1 MEAKDWIILIL
12 PIISNGIILVIFQKL
27 IVDKYIKHRLLKDEI
42 VKSFMDKLKELLELM
57 IQTNFDSMVDGDS
70 VNNNIVRLQSK
81 IVDIVKFYYTN
92 NYDLKKF
99 NKEFEIFNNNW
110 MTFQTTCNIY
120 ALQDL
125 TMEKK
130 KDLGNKIQSVFD
142 SLQKLINVVR
152 KKY

>member
-1 MEAKDWIILIL
+1 MEPKDWIILIL
-12 PIISNGIILVIFQKL
+12 PIISNGIILVVFQKL

-57 IQTNFDSMVDGDS
+57 IQSNFDSMIDENSEND
-70 VNNNIVRLQSK
+70 NIAKIQSK
-81 IVDIVKFYYTN
+81 IVDIVKYYYTN

-99 NKEFEIFNNNW
+99 NKEFETFNNNW
-110 MTFQTTCNIY
+110 MIFQKTCNIY
-120 ALQDL
+120 ALQDF

-130 KDLGNKIQSVFD
+130 MDLGNKMQSVFD
-142 SLQKLINVVR
+142 SLQELVNVVR

>member
-120 ALQDL
+120 ALRDL

>member
-57 IQTNFDSMVDGDS
+57 IQSNFDSMVYG
-70 VNNNIVRLQSK
+70 VNVNDNIEKMQSK

-99 NKEFEIFNNNW
+99 NKEFEVFNNNW

-125 TMEKK
+125 TTEKK

-142 SLQKLINVVR
+142 SLQKLVNVVR

>member
-1 MEAKDWIILIL
+1 MKTKDWIILIL

-42 VKSFMDKLKELLELM
+42 VKSFMDKLKELLELI
-57 IQTNFDSMVDGDS
+57 IQSNFDSMIDGNS
-70 VNNNIVRLQSK
+70 VNDNIGKMQSK
-81 IVDIVKFYYTN
+81 IVDILKYYHTN

-99 NKEFEIFNNNW
+99 NKEFETFINNW
-110 MTFQTTCNIY
+110 MIFQTTCNIY
-120 ALQDL
+120 ASQDF

-130 KDLGNKIQSVFD
+130 MDLGNKMQSVFD
-142 SLQKLINVVR
+142 SLQELVNVVR

>member
-110 MTFQTTCNIY
+110 MTFQTT
-120 ALQDL
+120 
-125 TMEKK
+125 
-130 KDLGNKIQSVFD
+130 
-142 SLQKLINVVR
+142 
-152 KKY
+152 

>member
-1 MEAKDWIILIL
+1 METKDWIILIL
-12 PIISNGIILVIFQKL
+12 PIISNGIILVVFQKL

-57 IQTNFDSMVDGDS
+57 IQSNFDSMIDENSEND
-70 VNNNIVRLQSK
+70 NIAKMQSK
-81 IVDIVKFYYTN
+81 IVDIVKYYYTN

-99 NKEFEIFNNNW
+99 NKEFETFNNNW
-110 MTFQTTCNIY
+110 MIFQKTCNIY
-120 ALQDL
+120 ALQDF

-130 KDLGNKIQSVFD
+130 MDLGNKMQSVFD
-142 SLQKLINVVR
+142 SLQELVIVVR

>member
-57 IQTNFDSMVDGDS
+57 IQSNFDSMVDGNS
-70 VNNNIVRLQSK
+70 VNDNIRKIQSK
-81 IVDIVKFYYTN
+81 IVDIVKYYHTN

-99 NKEFEIFNNNW
+99 NKEFETFNNNW
-110 MTFQTTCNIY
+110 MIFQTTCNIY
-120 ALQDL
+120 ALQDF

-130 KDLGNKIQSVFD
+130 RDLGNKIQSVFD
-142 SLQKLINVVR
+142 SLQELVNVVR

>member
-57 IQTNFDSMVDGDS
+57 IQSIFDSLVYG
-70 VNNNIVRLQSK
+70 VNVNDNIEKMQSK

-99 NKEFEIFNNNW
+99 NKEFEVFNNNW

-125 TMEKK
+125 TTEKK

-142 SLQKLINVVR
+142 SLQKLVNVVR

>member
-1 MEAKDWIILIL
+1 METKDWIILIL

-57 IQTNFDSMVDGDS
+57 IQSNFDSVIDGDS
-70 VNNNIVRLQSK
+70 VNDNIAKMQSK
-81 IVDIVKFYYTN
+81 IVDIVKYYYTN

-99 NKEFEIFNNNW
+99 NIKFETFNNNW
-110 MTFQTTCNIY
+110 MIFQKTCNIY
-120 ALQDL
+120 ALQDF

-130 KDLGNKIQSVFD
+130 MDLGNKMQSVFD
-142 SLQKLINVVR
+142 SLQELVNVVR

>member
-1 MEAKDWIILIL
+1 METKDWIILIL

-57 IQTNFDSMVDGDS
+57 IQSNFDSVIDGDS
-70 VNNNIVRLQSK
+70 VNDNIAKMQSK
-81 IVDIVKFYYTN
+81 IVDIVKYYYTN

-99 NKEFEIFNNNW
+99 NIEFETFNNNW
-110 MTFQTTCNIY
+110 MIFQKTCNIY
-120 ALQDL
+120 ALQDF

-130 KDLGNKIQSVFD
+130 MDLGNKMQSVFD
-142 SLQKLINVVR
+142 SLQELVNVVR

>member
-1 MEAKDWIILIL
+1 MEYLYIYILINQL
-12 PIISNGIILVIFQKL
+12 
-27 IVDKYIKHRLLKDEI
+27 KY
-42 VKSFMDKLKELLELM
+42 
-57 IQTNFDSMVDGDS
+57 
-70 VNNNIVRLQSK
+70 
-81 IVDIVKFYYTN
+81 

-120 ALQDL
+120 ALQYL

>member
-1 MEAKDWIILIL
+1 
-12 PIISNGIILVIFQKL
+12 
-27 IVDKYIKHRLLKDEI
+27 
-42 VKSFMDKLKELLELM
+42 MDKLKELLELM
-57 IQTNFDSMVDGDS
+57 IQSNFDSMVYG
-70 VNNNIVRLQSK
+70 VNVNDNIEKMQSK

-99 NKEFEIFNNNW
+99 NKEFEVFNNNW

-125 TMEKK
+125 TTEKK

-142 SLQKLINVVR
+142 SLQKLVNVVR